1 MNYSIRICEE
11 KDIDKLLD
19 LCRQHAE
26 FEKSA
31 YLPDNKKEKLL
42 EAIFSEEKLLNCLV
56 VEVQGEVIGYTTYTF
71 DFSTWDA
78 QRFIYLDCLYIEENY
93 RSLGIGNVL
102 MDKIQEI
109 GKEHNCINM
118 QWQTPEFNERA
129 IKFYKRIGG
138 IGKEKVRF
146 TLPLN

>member
-56 VEVQGEVIGYTTYTF
+56 VKVQGEVIGYTTYTF

-93 RSLGIGNVL
+93 RSFGIGNVL

>member
-1 MNYSIRICEE
+1 MNYSIRKCEE

-42 EAIFSEEKLLNCLV
+42 KAIFSEEKLLNCLV

-93 RSLGIGNVL
+93 RSFGIGNVL